1 MPLNKLE
8 NFIKNAEGRIL
19 YVNPNDLDS
28 TDGIENQG
36 NSLTKPF
43 KTIQRAMIEAAR
55 FSYLKGDDND
65 FVERTTI
72 LLFPGEHVVD
82 NRPGFG
88 IKDEAGQAR
97 AESPGGDV
105 TGASETLSLT
115 LDSNFDLN
123 QEDNILYKFNSVN
136 GGVVVPRGTSIVGL
150 DLRKT
155 KIRPKYV
162 PNPTDP
168 NAKQSAI
175 FRITGACYFWQFTIF
190 DGNELGTVFTDPT
203 DFGINNRS
211 VPTFSHHK
219 LTCFEYADGITKLD
233 QYSNL
238 TDLDI
243 YYSKLSNAYNKAAAN
258 REITQ
263 KYPSSPK
270 GFAPQRPEFE
280 IVGAFATDPLNIT
293 SIESGDGS
301 TPGQVVTVRTAV
313 PHELTGGTP
322 IKIRGVN
329 VADYNISTKV
339 QNVINENT
347 FTYLLPFVRA
357 NLPAGTIGG
366 LSSANAQVLVE
377 TDTVSG
383 ASPYIFNISLRSVFG
398 MQGMHADGAKATGF
412 RSMVVAQFT
421 AVSLQKDDRAFVKY
435 DKTNR
440 RYSGIQFSKQTGELL
455 SSEASSTNSAT
466 VYHLDQEANYRKGF
480 RTSHIKVSNDAVVQ
494 IVSVFAIGF
503 HSHFNMINGADASI
517 TNSNSNFGTFA
528 LAAEGFKKD
537 AFDKDNKGFIT
548 SVITPRSIET
558 TEQQIEYFQVDVSE
572 TTTSKFYLLGKTEE
586 GDPPSHFAQG
596 YRIGAKVDE
605 KLFIIDDDG
614 NEQQA
619 TVVMENSGSATTNTS
634 EKLFKATHT
643 AASDTKQSTFVCNAV
658 HNIRTG
664 ESIRIIAD
672 SGNLPENIDPHKVY
686 FAITDD
692 AASNPDGLTDREIRI
707 ASSKTNAELDP
718 PVFIRT
724 VADVNDNFNIV
735 SRVSDKKPN
744 DFGHPI
750 QYDGTKNNWFI
761 HTNATGNTIK
771 TQIDAGKITDLSI
784 SFIKRREDNRGLDEK
799 IYKLRYVIPKEI
811 RNGKDPSDG
820 FVLQDSS
827 STNVTADTDFTK
839 TSITADNYD
848 FDRNTRFISQAS
860 FTSGP
865 PARVTIRTDKP
876 HNLNVGNQVVV
887 RNIKCSIN
895 TNGTDNQSYNGT
907 FIVTDVVND
916 KVFKYSNTDT
926 DGVPHSP
933 GTFNNTT
940 HTRNNQ
946 LPRFDRN
953 NNGSNLF
960 VYRTEVITPYIEN
973 IQDGIYHLFVLNG
986 NNAMTD
992 ISNEFSEDKFN
1003 QNIVNLYPEYDRD
1016 NINDNPPEATSF
1028 ARNFP
1033 IGEVITNDLKKSI
1046 TRESVNQFIESFDQS
1061 NTISTVGGTNTTPS
1075 LTFNEEHHF
1084 NAIKFHTT
1092 LNGGSGHVNG
1102 TYSNIKLFNSAASP
1116 ATAVWNGATADVTV
1130 SGGAVTAVDIVE
1142 GGAAYTNGQQ
1152 LYFDSSSV
1160 DTGGIGGSGGAQAN
1174 IEINTVGISTITN
1187 TYVQVT
1193 GITTGTDG
1201 YYRVNG
1207 VTNTKVITVKK
1218 AVSDVILEGQQVID
1232 MGPFATVATSG
1243 YAFSNGVSTFNTTKA
1258 HGLSVGSAFRV
1269 LNASDVNLGDF
1280 TVKTIIDVDSFTATT
1295 TSVLSSPTFILKHG
1309 MSANNAASGV
1319 AGESIETRGLSFYDH
1334 DYLIADEDI
1343 NSSENHIDVELSSRS
1358 TTNNPHLN
1366 IANRF
1371 PIGSYIQVDS
1381 EIMRISRSSVTSGS
1395 NTIQVIRGA
1404 LGTNSTIHRKNSFLR
1419 KIKPLPIEL
1428 RRPSILRASGHTFE
1442 YVGYGPGNYST
1453 ALPQLQNRTLSERE
1467 EFLSQAQETSCGNVV
1482 YTGMNDKGDFY
1493 IGNTKISSASGR
1505 QTTFDIPIPT
1515 ITGEDPNRLSIVA
1528 DEVIVKDRLLVEG
1541 GSSKNILSQFDGPV
1555 TFNGPIR
1562 YNTDLTVQGK
1572 TNLNDEVKLNDAQDI
1587 IISGNNVTKASVTI
1601 AGGLNVKKKVAL
1613 ENLLR
1618 PVQDSTVDIGTNT
1631 VRFRNVY
1638 GDSFFG
1644 DGVNLTNTGAT
1655 LASAS
1660 GERPVV
1666 LTNIAAGNRM
1676 TDAQIDSDLKFNAGT
1691 NTLSSPTFSGTTFT
1705 GTTFTGG
1712 SFSGN
1717 GSSLTSLNADN
1728 LSSGTVPVLRLGDS
1742 GTRDGNHFLAGDNT
1756 FKEVTSTTINNNADN
1771 RVITGSGTANTLNAE
1786 SNLTF
1791 DGNHLTVNNGDII
1804 GKKFLYLNGTASNSG
1819 DIFTAGGHDAEASF
1833 KIAQNVAGL
1842 SQLSIVGLKAGNPVN
1857 STTDS
1862 HYKTIVH
1869 FRLAPG
1875 DEPEVIALG
1884 DITAFFSSD
1893 INLKD
1898 NVKPLQNALDMIN
1911 SLSGNTFTWKP
1922 NTGTKSET
1930 DDIGVIAQEVEKL
1943 GLPAITTTRE
1953 NGTKAVN
1960 YEKLIPILIEAVKEL
1975 SAEVTALK
1983 NK

>member
-88 IKDEAGQAR
+88 IRDQSGQAR
-97 AESPGGDV
+97 AVSPA
-105 TGASETLSLT
+105 GAVSGATETLSLT

-162 PNPTDP
+162 PNPTDS
-168 NAKQSAI
+168 NVKQSAI

-233 QYSNL
+233 QFSNL

-263 KYPSSPK
+263 KYPTSPK

-301 TPGQVVTVRTAV
+301 TPGQVVTVKTAI

-339 QNVINENT
+339 QNVVNDNT

-357 NLPAGTIGG
+357 NLPAGSVGG

-383 ASPYIFNISLRSVFG
+383 ASPYIFNISMRSVFG

-455 SSEASSTNSAT
+455 SSESSSTNSAT

-558 TEQQIEYFQVDVSE
+558 IEQQIEYFQVDASE

-614 NEQQA
+614 NEKQA

-643 AASDTKQSTFVCNAV
+643 AASATKQSTFICNAV

-876 HNLNVGNQVVV
+876 HNLNVGNQIVV

-895 TNGTDNQSYNGT
+895 TSGTDNQSYNGT

-953 NNGSNLF
+953 DNGSNLF
-960 VYRTEVITPYIEN
+960 VYRTEVITPYIES

-1046 TRESVNQFIESFDQS
+1046 TRESINEFIETFDQS

-1084 NAIKFHTT
+1084 NAVKFHTT

-1160 DTGGIGGSGGAQAN
+1160 ATGGIGGSSGAQAN
-1174 IEINTVGISTITN
+1174 IEINTVGISTITD

-1201 YYRVNG
+1201 YYRING
-1207 VTNTKVITVKK
+1207 VTNTKVITIKK
-1218 AVSDVILEGQQVID
+1218 ATSDVILEGQQVID
-1232 MGPFATVATSG
+1232 MGPFAEVSSTSFDATTG
-1243 YAFSNGVSTFNTTKA
+1243 TTTFTCDRD

-1269 LNASDVNLGDF
+1269 LNASDANLGDF
-1280 TVKTIIDVDSFTATT
+1280 TVKTVTDTDTVKRFTSVTT
-1295 TSVLSSPTFILKHG
+1295 TSLSSPKYILKHG
-1309 MSANNAASGV
+1309 MSANDAPSGV
-1319 AGESIETRGLSFYDH
+1319 SGESIETRGLSFYDH
-1334 DYLIADEDI
+1334 DYLIADEII
-1343 NSSENHIDVELSSRS
+1343 NASERNINVELSSRS
-1358 TTNNPHLN
+1358 TSNNPHLN

-1381 EIMRISRSSVTSGS
+1381 EIMRISRSSVTSGN

-1404 LGTNSTIHRKNSFLR
+1404 LGTNSTGHKNNSFLR

-1528 DEVIVKDRLLVEG
+1528 DEVIVKERLLVEG

-1555 TFNGPIR
+1555 TFNGSIR

-1572 TNLNDEVKLNDAQDI
+1572 TNLNDEVKLNDTQDI
-1587 IISGNNVTKASVTI
+1587 VISGNSVTKAAVTI

-1613 ENLLR
+1613 ENLIR

-1631 VRFRNVY
+1631 RRFRNVY
-1638 GDSFFG
+1638 GDTFFG

-1655 LASAS
+1655 LSAAS
-1660 GERPVV
+1660 GDRPVV
-1666 LTNIAAGNRM
+1666 LTNITVGNRM

-1691 NTLSSPTFSGTTFT
+1691 NTLSSPTFSGTTFSGTTFTGTTFT

-1717 GSSLTSLNADN
+1717 GSSLTSLNASN
-1728 LSSGTVPVLRLGDS
+1728 LSSGTVPIGRLGDS
-1742 GTRDGNHFLAGDNT
+1742 GTKDGTTFLAGDNT
-1756 FKEVTSTTINNNADN
+1756 FKTVTVAINSLTNAGNN
-1771 RVITGSGTANTLNAE
+1771 RVITSSGGADANAE
-1786 SNLTF
+1786 ANLTF
-1791 DGNHLTVNNGDII
+1791 NGTTLTVSGVAQIDNIKIDGNTISSTNGTNSSITLSPKGNGDVII
-1804 GKKFLYLNGTASNSG
+1804 GDGTDNELHCKG
-1819 DIFTAGGHDAEASF
+1819 D
-1833 KIAQNVAGL
+1833 
-1842 SQLSIVGLKAGNPVN
+1842 
-1857 STTDS
+1857 
-1862 HYKTIVH
+1862 
-1869 FRLAPG
+1869 
-1875 DEPEVIALG
+1875 VIAFH
-1884 DITAFFSSD
+1884 TSD
-1893 INLKD
+1893 INLKE
-1898 NVKPLQNALDMIN
+1898 NITPIPNALN
-1911 SLSGNTFTWKP
+1911 KVSSLSGNTFTWIEGSKHGGE
-1922 NTGTKSET
+1922 NDT
-1930 DDIGVIAQEVEKL
+1930 GVIAQEVEAL
-1943 GLPAITTTRE
+1943 GLPGLTTTRDD
-1953 NGTKAVN
+1953 GTKAVR
-1960 YEKLIPILIEAVKEL
+1960 YEKLVPVLIEAIKEL
-1975 SAEVTALK
+1975 SAEVDALK